1 MHCLLQ
7 PEPEIT
13 QAAITAVFADRNAE
27 MEIRHPPQAFDVFEQ
42 PETTMFHSFGGI
54 LNPRFAYKQLAVTS
68 TTQSVIVLDG

>member
-27 MEIRHPPQAFDVFEQ
+27 MEIRHPPQAFNVFEQ
-42 PETTMFHSFGGI
+42 PCGSPQIQVSCRRG
-54 LNPRFAYKQLAVTS
+54 
-68 TTQSVIVLDG
+68 VLKH